1 MELHFINEGD
11 YGIQT
16 RSFLP
21 YISKLEAQIE
31 VGAGDLNIIFVN
43 DQYIQELNKAYR
55 DKDKPTD
62 VLSFA
67 YSEAGLIGEVYISVA
82 TAERQAKE
90 RGHALVDELNK
101 LIVHGILHVHGFDH
115 EEDEDYR
122 KMFAIEKE
130 VLGKIAGEMIFN
142 E

>member
-1 MELHFINEGD
+1 M
-11 YGIQT
+11 
-16 RSFLP
+16 P